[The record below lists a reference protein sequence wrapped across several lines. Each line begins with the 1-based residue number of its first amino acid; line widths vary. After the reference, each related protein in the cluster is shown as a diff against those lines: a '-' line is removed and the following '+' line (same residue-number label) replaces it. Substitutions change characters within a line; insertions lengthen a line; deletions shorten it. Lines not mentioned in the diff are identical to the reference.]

1 MAPPPRGRFYV
12 EKFLGLKHHV
22 GVACIGC
29 VYLSIADETCAA
41 SFLAK
46 TRDAIAFA
54 ASYGVLFLLLTSLVF
69 LVYGIIALK
78 AADGSIPAARRVY
91 VFTTALAVLCVFG
104 LFDETGFVALIL
116 TSYAAVVTRSHW
128 IQLQEAATPA
138 LGYVVGEDSPAKPA
152 ADKV

>member
-29 VYLSIADETCAA
+29 VYLSKV
-41 SFLAK
+41 S
-46 TRDAIAFA
+46 
-54 ASYGVLFLLLTSLVF
+54 
-69 LVYGIIALK
+69 
-78 AADGSIPAARRVY
+78 AARRVY

-116 TSYAAVVTRSHW
+116 TSYAAVVARSHW
-128 IQLQEAATPA
+128 IQLVEAATPA